1 MSRVYLS
8 LSDRPQTGPRAET
21 GTPGKRRRVPAV
33 VVTLGLVSMLTDVS
47 SESVAAILP
56 LYLTAGLGLS
66 VVAYG
71 FVDGLYQGVSALV
84 RIGGGWAADR
94 GGRPKWV
101 ALCGY
106 GLSCVARVAMLF
118 ATGLGAISTTVSVDR
133 VGKGLRTAPRDAM
146 ISAAAPPD
154 RVGEAFGVH
163 RALDTVGA
171 VIGPVL
177 AFVILWAIPDG
188 YHSVLVVS
196 LAFAVLG
203 VVLLALLVPDVRPG
217 PAERAARRELRW
229 RAVADPAL
237 ARLLVVA
244 GALGLLTVGD
254 GFIYLALRNRD
265 QFAVG
270 WFPLLYVGTNVAYL
284 ALAVPAGRLA
294 DRVGRGRVLVLG
306 HLALAAAYLC
316 VLAPGG
322 GTLFT
327 LLPLAL
333 LGAFYAA
340 TDGVI
345 AALAG
350 RVVSPA
356 VRASG
361 IAAAQTV
368 VALARLVS
376 SVVFGLLWFAVG
388 PQTALLLVCTAL
400 VAAIPVAL
408 VTLAPL
414 DARPGRAR

>member
-1 MSRVYLS
+1 MYLS
-8 LSDRPQTGPRAET
+8 LSDRPQTGPRADT
-21 GTPGKRRRVPAV
+21 GTPRKRRRVPAV

-71 FVDGLYQGVSALV
+71 FVDGLYQGVSAVV

-188 YHSVLVVS
+188 YHT
-196 LAFAVLG
+196 
-203 VVLLALLVPDVRPG
+203 G
-217 PAERAARRELRW
+217 P
-229 RAVADPAL
+229 
-237 ARLLVVA
+237 
-244 GALGLLTVGD
+244 
-254 GFIYLALRNRD
+254 
-265 QFAVG
+265 
-270 WFPLLYVGTNVAYL
+270 
-284 ALAVPAGRLA
+284 GRLA
-294 DRVGRGRVLVLG
+294 GVRGPRRRS
-306 HLALAAAYLC
+306 C
-316 VLAPGG
+316 SRCSCR
-322 GTLFT
+322 T
-327 LLPLAL
+327 
-333 LGAFYAA
+333 
-340 TDGVI
+340 
-345 AALAG
+345 
-350 RVVSPA
+350 
-356 VRASG
+356 
-361 IAAAQTV
+361 
-368 VALARLVS
+368 
-376 SVVFGLLWFAVG
+376 
-388 PQTALLLVCTAL
+388 
-400 VAAIPVAL
+400 
-408 VTLAPL
+408 
-414 DARPGRAR
+414 

>member
-8 LSDRPQTGPRAET
+8 LSDRPQTGPRADT
-21 GTPGKRRRVPAV
+21 GTPRTRRRVPAV

-56 LYLTAGLGLS
+56 LYLTTGLGLS
-66 VVAYG
+66 VVAFG
-71 FVDGLYQGVSALV
+71 FVDGLYQGVSAVV

-101 ALCGY
+101 ALGGY

-118 ATGLGAISTTVSVDR
+118 ATGLGAISTTIAADR

-146 ISAAAPPD
+146 ISAAAPAD

-188 YHSVLVVS
+188 YHTVLVVS
-196 LAFAVLG
+196 LAFAVAG
-203 VVLLALLVPDVRPG
+203 VLLLALLVPDTRPG

-229 RAVADPAL
+229 RAIADPAL
-237 ARLLVVA
+237 TRLLLVA

-254 GFIYLALRNRD
+254 GFIYLALRDRD

-316 VLAPGG
+316 VVVPGG
-322 GTLFT
+322 GALATV
-327 LLPLAL
+327 LPLAL

-350 RVVSPA
+350 RVVSPS

-368 VALARLVS
+368 VAIARLVS
-376 SVVFGLLWFAVG
+376 SIGFGLLWFALG
-388 PQTALLLVCTAL
+388 PQAALLVVCAAL
-400 VAAIPVAL
+400 VAAIPLAL
-408 VTLAPL
+408 VALAPL
-414 DARPGRAR
+414 DARPGGAR

>member
-1 MSRVYLS
+1 MTPVYLS
-8 LSDRPQTGPRAET
+8 LSDRPKTDPRADT
-21 GTPGKRRRVPAV
+21 GTSRTRRRVPAV
-33 VVTLGLVSMLTDVS
+33 VVTLGLVSMLTDIS

-56 LYLTAGLGLS
+56 LYLTTGLGLS
-66 VVAYG
+66 VVAFG

-84 RIGGGWAADR
+84 RIGGGYAADR

-101 ALCGY
+101 ALGGY
-106 GLSCVARVAMLF
+106 GLSCLARVAMLF
-118 ATGLGAISTTVSVDR
+118 ATGLGAISTTVAADR

-154 RVGEAFGVH
+154 RVGESFGVH

-177 AFVILWAIPDG
+177 AFLILWAIPDG
-188 YHSVLVVS
+188 YHTVLVVS

-203 VVLLALLVPDVRPG
+203 VLLLALLVPDRKPG
-217 PAERAARRELRW
+217 PAERAARREVRW

-237 ARLLVVA
+237 ARLLLVA

-254 GFIYLALRNRD
+254 GFIYLALRDRD

-294 DRVGRGRVLVLG
+294 DRVGRGRILVLG

-316 VLAPGG
+316 VVAPGG
-322 GTLFT
+322 GAL
-327 LLPLAL
+327 LMVLPLAL

-350 RVVSPA
+350 RVVSPS

-376 SVVFGLLWFAVG
+376 SIGFGLLWFAVG
-388 PQTALLLVCTAL
+388 PQTALVVVGTAL
-400 VAAIPVAL
+400 VVAIPVAL
-408 VTLAPL
+408 VALAPL
-414 DARPGRAR
+414 DARPGGAR